1 MSVLLRRVTIQ
12 NYKSIAKCRVDLGS
26 LSLLVG
32 PNGSGKSNFLDA
44 IRLISDGLETSL
56 EHAIRQRGGIQ
67 DVRRRSSGHPTHFAI
82 GLRIK
87 LLNSGNAS
95 FAFKVGA
102 YADGE
107 FRVQHE
113 QAAIS
118 CPEYEA
124 SYEVYN
130 GELTKFEVREE
141 SALST
146 NEILHT
152 PAKILPDRLLLAA
165 LASRPAFRPLFDAL
179 SGMGFYNINPVLI
192 REPQPH
198 HSGEK
203 LQRDGGNI
211 ASVIKRLEVDDSKA
225 LERIQD
231 YVRRIVP
238 GLDSVHYKAL
248 GPRETLEFRQA
259 VPGAKHP
266 WRFYA
271 ANMSDGTLRS
281 LGVLTAL
288 FQSKN
293 RRNKSVPLVAIE
305 EPESTIHPGAAGI
318 VMDALLEASQNSQVL
333 VTTHSPDLLDHD
345 AIEDAQILAVKNVDG
360 ETIIAPTDQASLSAI
375 KDRLATAGELLR
387 KNQLQPDEKQK
398 PGPIKDSDLF
408 ERV

>member
-1 MSVLLRRVTIQ
+1 
-12 NYKSIAKCRVDLGS
+12 VDLGS
-26 LSLLVG
+26 LCLLVG

-87 LLNSGNAS
+87 LLNKGNAS
-95 FAFKVGA
+95 FAFKVGT

-107 FRVQHE
+107 FRVQQE
-113 QAAIS
+113 QVAIS
-118 CPEYEA
+118 YPEYDA
-124 SYEVYN
+124 YYEVHN
-130 GELTKFEVREE
+130 GELTKFEVSEE
-141 SALST
+141 GTLRT
-146 NEILHT
+146 NDILHT
-152 PAKILPDRLLLAA
+152 PVKILPDRLLLAT
-165 LASRPAFRPLFDAL
+165 LSSQPAFRPLFDAL
-179 SGMGFYNINPVLI
+179 SGMGFYNINPALI

-198 HSGEK
+198 HSGDK
-203 LQRDGGNI
+203 LLRDGGNI
-211 ASVIKRLEVDDSKA
+211 ASVVKRLETDDSKA
-225 LERIQD
+225 LARIQD
-231 YVRRIVP
+231 YVRRVVP
-238 GLDSVHYKAL
+238 GLDSVHYKPL

-288 FQSKN
+288 FQSMN

-318 VMDALLEASQNSQVL
+318 VMDALLEASRNSQVL

-345 AIEDAQILAVKNVDG
+345 AIADARILAVKNVDG
-360 ETIIAPTDQASLSAI
+360 ETIIAPADQASLSAI
-375 KDRLATAGELLR
+375 KDHLVTAGELLR
-387 KNQLQPDEKQK
+387 KNQLQPDEKKQLDT
-398 PGPIKDSDLF
+398 IKASDLF
-408 ERV
+408 ERP